1 MRKHNRFLPM
11 LLAALMAAGVFA
23 GCGDNGGSSQ
33 TSSDPSSSKADSS
46 GESSA
51 AGAAMEGNLYLE
63 GVPIVKEQETYKIAV
78 MRHTLC
84 KADSF
89 NDKIAWQ
96 QAEADTNIHIEWIE
110 VVSGTEGEKVPI
122 MLASDLPDAFLNLLG
137 ESHVAKNMTQLVAL
151 NDLLEKYAPN
161 IVEQYATIPNMDEMM
176 KFPDGN
182 QYTLAVG
189 LQVSHDDDGQS
200 MFFMNMKWLE
210 KVGKEVPTTTD
221 ELYDVLKAFKDGDP
235 NGNGQADEIP
245 LELCENN
252 WAAGIMYYAGPWG
265 ITGNYKIVDGK
276 FTPTVNTQ
284 AYRDFID
291 YFHKLAVEGLIDVE
305 GFSQTNQQFYAKLK
319 EYVCGAYGGWTPQSN
334 FDEETAKE
342 YDMVLPLTAPGYEG
356 QTVKIGEWSK
366 FRGNRTGFAI
376 TTACKSP
383 ETLLRWWDYLSS
395 DTKRKWTIAYGEEG
409 KCWEMDESGQV
420 WSLFPEAT
428 ADYTR
433 ENMKYTE
440 GSYGC
445 MPLILES
452 EMEKNDAELR
462 PTSVYRSNWSE
473 ECKPYY
479 EKEVLP
485 MRFVTPEKTNE
496 KAMIETDLNDYIK
509 NFLATSVINGVTD
522 ESWNAHLQQLEALGI
537 NEWVQ
542 WYQDFIDGKF

>member
-1 MRKHNRFLPM
+1 MRKHNRYLSMF
-11 LLAALMAAGVFA
+11 LAALMAAGIFA
-23 GCGDNGGSSQ
+23 GCGEDNP
-33 TSSDPSSSKADSS
+33 TSSSEDTSS
-46 GESSA
+46 GNSSA
-51 AGAAMEGNLYLE
+51 ASTGDTDGPAMEGNLYLE
-63 GVPIVKEQETYKIAV
+63 GTPIVKEQETYTIAV
-78 MRHTLC
+78 LRHTLC

-89 NDKIAWQ
+89 NDKIGWQ
-96 QAEADTNIHIEWIE
+96 QAEEDTNIHIEWIE

-122 MLASDLPDAFLNLLG
+122 MLASDLPDAFLGLLN
-137 ESHVAKNMTQLVAL
+137 ESHVAKNMSQLVVL
-151 NDLLEKYAPN
+151 NDLLDKYAPN
-161 IVEQYATIPNMDEMM
+161 VVEQYAQVPDMDSMM

-182 QYTLAVG
+182 QYTLATS
-189 LQVSHDDDGQS
+189 LQVSHDDDGDS

-221 ELYDVLKAFKDGDP
+221 ELYDVLKAFKEGDP
-235 NGNGQADEIP
+235 NGNGQDDEIP

-252 WAAGIMYYAGPWG
+252 WAAGIMKFAGPWG

-276 FTPTVNTQ
+276 FIPTVNTQ
-284 AYRDFID
+284 AYRDFIE
-291 YFHKLAVEGLIDVE
+291 YFHKLASEGLIDVE

-334 FDEETAKE
+334 FDTETAKE
-342 YDMVLPLTAPGYEG
+342 YDMIMPLTAPGYEG
-356 QTVKIGEWSK
+356 QTVKTGEWSR

-376 TTACKSP
+376 TTACESP

-420 WSLFPEAT
+420 WSLFPDT
-428 ADYTR
+428 DADYTR

-440 GSYGC
+440 GTYGQQ
-445 MPLILES
+445 PLILES
-452 EMEKNDAELR
+452 EMERNDGDLYPDAVLR
-462 PTSVYRSNWSE
+462 YNWSE
-473 ECKPYY
+473 AVKDYY

-485 MRFVTPEKTNE
+485 QRFVTPEKTNE

-542 WYQDFIDGKF
+542 WYQDFLDGKF